1 MIYIWNRADR
11 VRKDLMPHR
20 IIDCFNE
27 WERVQKEKLSL
38 MPDPDQNS
46 FPEKVAQDLKAKRHR
61 LKYIIRTQA
70 KNLKEAVQ
78 KFKNENK

>member
-1 MIYIWNRADR
+1 MFYIWNRSHR
-11 VRKDLMPHR
+11 VQKDLMPQR

-27 WERVQKEKLSL
+27 WEKVQKEKLSL
-38 MPDPDQNS
+38 IPDPKHNS
-46 FPEKVAQDLKAKRHR
+46 FSEEVSEVLKSKRHR
-61 LKYIIRTQA
+61 LKYSIQTQA